1 MTDAL
6 SRAIRL
12 ARTTSERV
20 SCTLYIRREGDR
32 YPVSTVPFG
41 DTILLAAHGRIQRTG
56 NLTLGEALN
65 DLIPAQA

>member
-6 SRAIRL
+6 TRAIRL

-20 SCTLYIRREGDR
+20 DATLYIRREGDR
-32 YPVSTVPFG
+32 YPVSTVPIG
-41 DTILLAAHGRIQRTG
+41 APIITVTRGTIQRTN
-56 NLTLGEALN
+56 NLTMGEALN